1 MRESRLPGPFSSA
14 TMKAGEKRRIT
25 TVSGVIHATNWLLC
39 AFLVCLSLMPL
50 INATSLASRQILPA
64 QTRPFGARSSRRY
77 RQPLLNSRSLSP
89 SDSNED
95 AIQLCSNVNKKAEPQ
110 SKNSLRTSSSK
121 KSKSNSLHPMDAA
134 TLLYFVKVGLSGGIA
149 GAVGSAVLYPM
160 DAAKTLR
167 QSSPSSYS
175 SVFDALG
182 CLACTK
188 TLSNT
193 GAVVSRTWHLQNV
206 YRGIIPAC
214 LGAIPSSALYF
225 GAYESMKTILTRY
238 FPTATNNSNGDNSQF
253 SNRLFVHAMAAMSGN
268 ILSSAIFVPKELI
281 KQQLQFRQSGN
292 FLGVMFEIL
301 NQKGLG
307 GLYVGYK
314 ATLLRNIPTAVMR
327 FSLYEEFRYRW
338 YTQDQLRLKL
348 SLNDN
353 KKEKSARGGITLS
366 PKFFLAGACAGAI
379 ASGMMTPVDVVKS
392 RITTGTCPVDVKNC
406 FLFVIKDEGFAGL
419 YAGAGSR
426 MFFSGV
432 FSAIGFGTFEFAK
445 GVLGVSSPPP
455 PPKARTTAQ

>member
-1 MRESRLPGPFSSA
+1 MRETRLPVFRSSA
-14 TMKAGEKRRIT
+14 TLKAGEKRRIT
-25 TVSGVIHATNWLLC
+25 TASAVMQANHWLLC

-50 INATSLASRQILPA
+50 INATSFASRQLLPV
-64 QTRPFGARSSRRY
+64 QTRPFGSRSRRY
-77 RQPLLNSRSLSP
+77 RQSLINSRSLSP
-89 SDSNED
+89 SASNTED
-95 AIQLCSNVNKKAEPQ
+95 EVQLCSNVNKKSQ
-110 SKNSLRTSSSK
+110 SQSNISRTKNFKTNSLR
-121 KSKSNSLHPMDAA
+121 PMDAA

-188 TLSNT
+188 TLSDT

-206 YRGIIPAC
+206 YRGVIPAC

-225 GAYESMKTILTRY
+225 GAYESMKTLLTRY
-238 FPTATNNSNGDNSQF
+238 FPTVADNNGDNSQF
-253 SNRLFVHAMAAMSGN
+253 SNRLLVHAMAAMSGN
-268 ILSSAIFVPKELI
+268 ILSSAIFVPKELV
-281 KQQLQFRQSGN
+281 KQQLQFRQTGN
-292 FLGVMFEIL
+292 VLGVMFEIL

-348 SLNDN
+348 SPNST
-353 KKEKSARGGITLS
+353 KKDKSSRGGIVLS

-379 ASGMMTPVDVVKS
+379 ASGIMTPVDVVKS

-406 FLFVIKDEGFAGL
+406 FLFVIKDEGLAGL

-445 GVLGVSSPPP
+445 GVLGVSSPPK
-455 PPKARTTAQ
+455 PPKNA

>member
-1 MRESRLPGPFSSA
+1 
-14 TMKAGEKRRIT
+14 
-25 TVSGVIHATNWLLC
+25 
-39 AFLVCLSLMPL
+39 
-50 INATSLASRQILPA
+50 
-64 QTRPFGARSSRRY
+64 
-77 RQPLLNSRSLSP
+77 
-89 SDSNED
+89 
-95 AIQLCSNVNKKAEPQ
+95 
-110 SKNSLRTSSSK
+110 
-121 KSKSNSLHPMDAA
+121 MDAT
-134 TLLYFVKVGLSGGIA
+134 TLLYFVKIALSGGIA

-167 QSSPSSYS
+167 QSNPSSYS

-188 TLSNT
+188 SLSDK
-193 GAVVSRTWHLQNV
+193 GAVLSRTWHLQNV
-206 YRGIIPAC
+206 YRGVIPAC

-225 GAYESMKTILTRY
+225 GAYESMKTILTHI
-238 FPTATNNSNGDNSQF
+238 FPMDTTEATKNGKSHF

-281 KQQLQFRQSGN
+281 KQQLQYRQSGN
-292 FLGVMFEIL
+292 MLGIMFQIL
-301 NQKGLG
+301 NEKGLG

-338 YTQDQLRLKL
+338 YTKDQLRLKWNIGNNRTDTKTP
-348 SLNDN
+348 SLGRTMI
-353 KKEKSARGGITLS
+353 KFS
-366 PKFFLAGACAGAI
+366 PKFFLAGAAAGAI

-406 FLFVIKDEGFAGL
+406 FLFVIRDEGISGL

-426 MFFSGV
+426 MFFSGL

-445 GVLGVSSPPP
+445 GVLGVTSAPPA
-455 PPKARTTAQ
+455 PKKRIEAK